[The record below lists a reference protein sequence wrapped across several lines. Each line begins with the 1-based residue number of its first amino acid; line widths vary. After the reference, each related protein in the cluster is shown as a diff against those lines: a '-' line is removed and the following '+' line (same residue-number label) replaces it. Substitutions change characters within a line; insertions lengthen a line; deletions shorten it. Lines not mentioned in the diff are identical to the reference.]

1 MVTRRA
7 LLKGTAAGSIA
18 AIAGAHGVAASADA
32 TPPDASPIPI
42 PYPNIDS
49 EFGAGYGTLEAGALG
64 GFQKVRDGFSV
75 FFKFYKTGAEVFY
88 KEDTTIGAVNIFI
101 KFFNKGW
108 DAFIKYDTLVGM
120 SLQNGAAG
128 FYKLESDV
136 AGIFI
141 KSEKGDAS
149 YLDVY
154 ANGEAVP
161 GNGGSNCA

>member
-18 AIAGAHGVAASADA
+18 AIATAHGVAASADSS
-32 TPPDASPIPI
+32 PQGASPIPV
-42 PYPNIDS
+42 PYPNTGLES
-49 EFGAGYGTLEAGALG
+49 GPGYGNLEGGAIG
-64 GFQKVRDGFSV
+64 AFQKVSDGFSV

-88 KEDTTIGAVNIFI
+88 KEDTTVGAVDIFI

-108 DAFIKYDTLVGM
+108 DSFIKYDTLQGM
-120 SLQNGAAG
+120 TLRNAAAG
-128 FYKLESDV
+128 FYKLERDV

>member
-1 MVTRRA
+1 MITRRA

-18 AIAGAHGVAASADA
+18 AIASAHGVAESADS
-32 TPPDASPIPI
+32 SPIPI
-42 PYPNIDS
+42 PYPNADGA
-49 EFGAGYGTLEAGALG
+49 FGTGYGSLEGGAMG
-64 GFQKVRDGFSV
+64 AFQKTSDGFSV

-88 KEDTTIGAVNIFI
+88 KEDTTLGAVDIFI
-101 KFFNKGW
+101 KFFNKAW
-108 DAFIKYDTLVGM
+108 EPFNKYGTLEGAT
-120 SLQNGAAG
+120 LRNAAAG

-141 KSEKGDAS
+141 KFEEGDAS

-161 GNGGSNCA
+161 GQGGSTC